1 MDARGLT
8 YRALAEA
15 TREIDG
21 KGVTRAHIN
30 MLANGHDKPS
40 MRTMDLIARACGIDP
55 DYFAEYRL
63 ADAMRQLDPTE
74 VGLEQALANLNG
86 ALATRRGARSDT
98 RKPVAPRQ
106 PRLRPAG

>member
-8 YRALAEA
+8 YRSLAEA
-15 TREIDG
+15 TRQIDG
-21 KGVTRAHIN
+21 KGLTHAYIN
-30 MLANGHDKPS
+30 MVANRHDKPS
-40 MRTMDLIARACGIDP
+40 MRAMVLIAQACGVDP

-86 ALATRRGARSDT
+86 ALAIRHSEQA
-98 RKPVAPRQ
+98 RKPAPPRQ